1 MLDRETGILPGVG
14 LNYSHS
20 IPGAEF
26 NLYSNM
32 FSGLVNY
39 DGHTQ
44 AGTPHTTQTDTL
56 IADVGLVVKL
66 PLTSQHQTITAG
78 YGSGFWS
85 RNILPNAGVGGL
97 YELYRWSTSS
107 LGYEYQQRLDT
118 HHLILSIDR
127 LWHSNSSMKIDFD
140 GINPSIVPLKNS
152 TGWQGSVHYAFDID
166 QQWQFISKFKW
177 QKWSSKKSDSV
188 VINSIY
194 GLINV
199 HEPRSMT
206 NTNTLSLSLKYSF

>member
-26 NLYSNM
+26 SLYSNM

-56 IADVGLVVKL
+56 IAEAGLSVKL
-66 PLTSQHQTITAG
+66 PLIPQQHLITAG
-78 YGSGFWS
+78 YGSSFWI
-85 RNILPNAGVGGL
+85 RDILPNAGVGGL
-97 YELYRWSTSS
+97 YEYYRWSTSS
-107 LGYEYQQRLDT
+107 FGYEYRQHSDT
-118 HHLILSIDR
+118 HHLVLSVDR
-127 LWHSNSSMKIDFD
+127 LWLSNSSMEINFEGID
-140 GINPSIVPLKNS
+140 PSIIPLKES

-188 VINSIY
+188 VINSMY

-206 NTNTLSLSLKYSF
+206 NTNTLSLSLKYNF